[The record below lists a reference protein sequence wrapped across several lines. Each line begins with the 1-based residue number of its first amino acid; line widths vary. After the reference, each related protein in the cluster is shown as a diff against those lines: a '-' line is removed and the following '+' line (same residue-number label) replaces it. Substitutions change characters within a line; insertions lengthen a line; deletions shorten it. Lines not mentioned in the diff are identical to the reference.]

1 MQQKKSQLSGAY
13 NNTKVA
19 YFIGDVSDE
28 QTSISLI
35 DETMKRFG
43 RLDVLVNNAAIAE
56 KAASKKKTAIT
67 NEAGSKANNPQ
78 FKQIS
83 PFFTLEEYQIA
94 DVNLKGMYLCTSRGS

>member
-1 MQQKKSQLSGAY
+1 MLGYHTHASEEISKLSGAY

-56 KAASKKKTAIT
+56 KATVRKRKNS
-67 NEAGSKANNPQ
+67 NN
-78 FKQIS
+78 K
-83 PFFTLEEYQIA
+83 
-94 DVNLKGMYLCTSRGS
+94 